1 MKGLRFIKTL
11 EKCLKQNRKLF
22 IKKLIKAHNKYYH
35 YIKHDSVY
43 IARFLT
49 CVAEANTR
57 GYL

>member
-11 EKCLKQNRKLF
+11 EKCLNQNRKIF
-22 IKKLIKAHNKYYH
+22 TKKLIKAHDKYYQ
-35 YIKHDSVY
+35 YIKRDSIY
-43 IARFLT
+43 IDRFLT